1 VNNGKSW
8 NWCIVEFDQVEK
20 DYRARMFVST
30 DKYLQYAGHCR
41 ARGCH
46 ALAECF
52 VSYNYVTGRQGRV
65 SDARKVMCR
74 AHAEAA
80 VAKHVTQEKV

>member
-1 VNNGKSW
+1 VNGRKSW
-8 NWCIVEFDQVEK
+8 NWRIVEFDEK
-20 DYRARMFVST
+20 DREYRARMFAST
-30 DKYLQYAGHCR
+30 DKYLHYSGHCR
-41 ARGCH
+41 AKNCT
-46 ALAECF
+46 APAECY

-80 VAKHVTQEKV
+80 VTKHMPAAV